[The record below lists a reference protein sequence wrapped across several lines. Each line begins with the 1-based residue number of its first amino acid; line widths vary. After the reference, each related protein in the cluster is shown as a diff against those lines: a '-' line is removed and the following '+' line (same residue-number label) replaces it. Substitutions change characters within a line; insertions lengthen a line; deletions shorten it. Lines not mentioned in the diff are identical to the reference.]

1 MSTRGSAA
9 PTSTPPERSNGD
21 HAWLASDA
29 DSNPVGLLAD
39 TADSNTH
46 MRHISE
52 SLGYLPTHTTLQYQ
66 LDL

>member
-1 MSTRGSAA
+1 MAGVR
-9 PTSTPPERSNGD
+9 RL
-21 HAWLASDA
+21 AWLASDA

>member
-1 MSTRGSAA
+1 MSLRITALTDPAHGAHSR
-9 PTSTPPERSNGD
+9 RL
-21 HAWLASDA
+21 AWLAADA